1 MRIWLVIDALC
12 RAAKRPS
19 RRGLRRVAV
28 SCRPAAAVPSAGHPV
43 LTRARAILGA
53 LDATPGRPGTAHP
66 DVNIV
71 ASAAQEPKHVGGRSP
86 DLRRAGLCP
95 RRLLIFGCRK
105 THRQPTTHQNIV

>member
-43 LTRARAILGA
+43 LTRARAILCA
-53 LDATPGRPGTAHP
+53 LDATPGRQGTAPP
-66 DVNIV
+66 DVNFV
-71 ASAAQEPKHVGGRSP
+71 ASAAVEPNHVGGGRP
-86 DLRRAGLCP
+86 ALRRTGP
-95 RRLLIFGCRK
+95 SPPPK
-105 THRQPTTHQNIV
+105 RQG